1 MAKRNEGRRNGDGHL
16 VASPGINGALDAN
29 NDIGKVT
36 RGIEHIAGRAVERV
50 GIDVSGSGFIRV
62 GEDLLGKDNALEAVD
77 LHVVAQLVGERHVAR
92 RVLGT
97 LNDISGMSR
106 RVRDF
111 L

>member
-1 MAKRNEGRRNGDGHL
+1 MTKRNKGCRNGDGHL
-16 VASPGINGALDAN
+16 VASPDILGALDAN
-29 NDIGKVT
+29 NDVGKVT
-36 RGIEHIAGRAVERV
+36 RGIEHVTGRAVERV
-50 GIDVSGSGFIRV
+50 GDDVVRGGDIGV
-62 GEDLLGKDNALEAVD
+62 GEDLLGKDNALEAVY
-77 LHVVAQLVGERHVAR
+77 LHVVAQLIGKRHVAR

>member
-1 MAKRNEGRRNGDGHL
+1 MTKRNKGCRNGDGHL
-16 VASPGINGALDAN
+16 VARPDILGALDAN
-29 NDIGKVT
+29 NDVGKVT
-36 RGIEHIAGRAVERV
+36 RGIKHVTGRAVERV
-50 GIDVSGSGFIRV
+50 GDDVVRGGDIGV
-62 GEDLLGKDNALEAVD
+62 GEDLLGKDNALEAVY
-77 LHVVAQLVGERHVAR
+77 LHVVAQLIGKRHVAR